1 MASLLRV
8 IAPSPSSGV
17 HSGAVNPSAPASRTN
32 RPPPGGYAPQLTVAV
47 EAARL
52 AARLL
57 AAEFHRPEGP
67 RGGGDQCPA
76 DTEAEEA
83 VRRILLDAYP
93 DFGFIAEEA
102 PARDLAPRDPGRH
115 AWVVDPNDGTRY
127 FLRGRRGASISIGLL
142 RDGVPVLGVVL
153 AHTAPHGGEDL
164 VTWAEGL
171 GPVTRNGVPV
181 PARRAGAALHPGA
194 VVLVSP
200 SAETHPLTSGLALA
214 PGRFRPV
221 ASIAYR
227 LALVAAGEADAAIS
241 FQPLD
246 GHDVVA
252 GHALLLGAGLTLV
265 DAAGAEV
272 RYHPAARTRIGP
284 VAGGG
289 SALAAELAGRL
300 SRRHD
305 HAPHGVVAN
314 GLLETRAGRA
324 CADEPLLQRAQGA
337 LLGQLCGDALGSLV
351 EFESEE
357 EIAEDYPD
365 GVRELVD
372 GGTWNLLAGQPT
384 DDSELALA
392 LARSL
397 IRSGR
402 FVASDAARAY
412 VAWYES
418 RPFDIGH
425 TTRAALGPA
434 ADALR
439 AGQDPAAAARAAAR
453 RESTANGSLMRVS
466 PLGIW
471 GHRLPPAE
479 LAALAREDA
488 RLTHPHPICV
498 DAGVVFTA
506 AVARAVTQGGTPV
519 ELADWALAFAREQRL
534 HAEVIEALVSSAK
547 HRPDYATQQGH
558 VMVALQ
564 NAFFQLRHAE
574 PEAALVDTVRRGGDT
589 DTNAAIAGALL
600 GAVHGIHGLPLRW
613 RNAVLSCF
621 PVAGMPGCQRPRPP
635 SCWAVDALV
644 VAERLLSG

>member
-1 MASLLRV
+1 MK
-8 IAPSPSSGV
+8 PSPPAPG
-17 HSGAVNPSAPASRTN
+17 APA
-32 RPPPGGYAPQLTVAV
+32 PPPGGYARPLAVAV
-47 EAARL
+47 EAARE

-57 AAEFHRPEGP
+57 AGEFHRPEGP
-67 RGGGDQCPA
+67 RGSGDQCPA
-76 DTEAEEA
+76 DTESEEIL
-83 VRRILLDAYP
+83 RRRLLEAYP

-102 PARDLAPRDPGRH
+102 PARDRAPGDPARH

-127 FLRGRRGASISIGLL
+127 FLRGRRGAAISIGLL
-142 RDGVPVLGVVL
+142 RDGLPVLGVVL

-164 VTWAEGL
+164 ISWAEGL
-171 GPVTRNGVPV
+171 GPVRRNGEPV
-181 PARRAGAALHPGA
+181 TARRTGAALHAGA

-200 SAETHPLTSGLALA
+200 SAEEHPLHGGLSLA

-241 FQPLD
+241 LQPLD

-265 DAAGAEV
+265 DAAGSEV
-272 RYHPAARTRIGP
+272 RYRPEGRTRIGP
-284 VAGGG
+284 VASGGE
-289 SALAAELAGRL
+289 ALASELAGRL
-300 SRRHD
+300 SRRPD
-305 HAPHGVVAN
+305 PGQAREAS
-314 GLLETRAGRA
+314 GLVETRPGRA
-324 CADEPLLQRAQGA
+324 CADPSVLRRAQGV

-365 GVRELVD
+365 GVRELED
-372 GGTWNLLAGQPT
+372 GGTWDLLAGQPT
-384 DDSELALA
+384 DDGELALA
-392 LARSL
+392 LARTL
-397 IRSGR
+397 IRKGR
-402 FVASDAARAY
+402 FEADDAIRAY

-418 RPFDIGH
+418 HPFDIGH
-425 TTRAALGPA
+425 TTKAALA
-434 ADALR
+434 AAAAALR

-453 RESTANGSLMRVS
+453 PESRANGSVMRVS
-466 PLGIW
+466 PLGIF

-479 LAALAREDA
+479 LAVMARQDA
-488 RLTHPHPICV
+488 RLTHPHPVCG
-498 DAGVVFTA
+498 DSGVVFTA
-506 AVARAVTQGGTPV
+506 ALAHAVARGGTPAA
-519 ELADWALAFAREQRL
+519 LADWALAFAREQRL
-534 HAEVIEALVSSAK
+534 HDEVIGALAAATTR
-547 HRPDYATQQGH
+547 RPDYATQQGLAS
-558 VMVALQ
+558 VALQ

-600 GAVHGIHGLPLRW
+600 GAVHGVHGLPLRW

-621 PVAGMPGCQRPRPP
+621 PVAGLPGCHRPRP
-635 SCWAVDALV
+635 SGCWPVDALV